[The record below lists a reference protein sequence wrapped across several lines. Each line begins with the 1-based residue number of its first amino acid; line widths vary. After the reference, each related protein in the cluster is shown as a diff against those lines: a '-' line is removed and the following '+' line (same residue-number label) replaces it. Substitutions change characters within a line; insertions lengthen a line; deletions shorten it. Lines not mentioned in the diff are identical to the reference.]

1 MRNLFAIVSL
11 FAIAAATAC
20 SSSSNPKTNTLP
32 DSGAIA
38 DGAVGGSKAADA
50 KVDVPLA
57 PDSAGGAG
65 GAGGAT
71 QMGTG
76 GASSLDARV
85 ATGGVAG
92 GDGPAALDGSSVA
105 DVPIAIGDGAG
116 SDAPA
121 ALDGSSVS
129 DGLVTTDGADAD
141 DASGATGGHDGGGI
155 VDAGGA
161 AGGAGTGGSTG
172 TGGATG
178 TGGGSGSCSFPS
190 CYIDLLSTCVPSGT
204 CVQQTT
210 TTYAPVM
217 MTSNMCYSNGVKV
230 LMNVNMTDPSSAS
243 SVTTVTKNGTTCYSY
258 ETPFSAGSGSSATVV
273 YKNVA
278 GATVVTIAINATAKT
293 ETITCAGGSPVVVSL
308 DACGSSVDGGSSTDG
323 GAGCTTGTCA
333 P

>member
-1 MRNLFAIVSL
+1 
-11 FAIAAATAC
+11 
-20 SSSSNPKTNTLP
+20 
-32 DSGAIA
+32 
-38 DGAVGGSKAADA
+38 
-50 KVDVPLA
+50 
-57 PDSAGGAG
+57 
-65 GAGGAT
+65 
-71 QMGTG
+71 MGTG
-76 GASSLDARV
+76 GAGSIDGPV

-92 GDGPAALDGSSVA
+92 GDGPAPLDGSSVA

-121 ALDGSSVS
+121 PLDGSSVA

-161 AGGAGTGGSTG
+161 AGSTGTGGNTG

-190 CYIDLLSTCVPSGT
+190 CYTSLLSGCIPSGT

-217 MTSNMCYSNGVKV
+217 MTSNLCYGNGVKF
-230 LMNVNMTDPSSAS
+230 LTSVNMTDPSSAS

-258 ETPFSAGSGSSATVV
+258 ETPLSGSSATVV
-273 YKNVA
+273 YKDGA
-278 GATVVTIAINATAKT
+278 GATVVTIVINDTAKT
-293 ETITCAGGSPVVVSL
+293 ETITCAGVSPVVVSL
-308 DACGSSVDGGSSTDG
+308 DACGSATDAGSSAADG
-323 GAGCTTGTCA
+323 GAGCTTGTCT